1 MQNRILST
9 HRTRLLAGVLSLGLL
24 ALPAAGVVLMPNG
37 TQAAAAATASLA
49 TMERAPAS
57 FAPLVDKVRPA
68 VVSVQVR
75 KAIKGSQFVFG
86 NNPEFKFNFPKG
98 SPFEEFFKRFQRGP
112 NGQGRAMPKKPETPR
127 YALAQGSGFIISEDG
142 YVVTNNHVVSR
153 DGKIT
158 IVLDN
163 GKRYSA
169 KRIGLDKKTDLA
181 LLKIKG
187 KGPFPY
193 VRFADQEAR
202 VGDWVVAIG
211 NPFGLGGTVTVGV
224 VSARGRDIGQ
234 GNYDDFLQIDAPIN
248 KGNSGGPTFNLKGEV
263 VGVNTAIFSP
273 SGGSVG
279 IGFAIPSEQARQII
293 AQLKAEG
300 RVQRGWLGVQIQKIS
315 DDIAASLGL
324 DQAYGALVTKVTEKS
339 PAARAGLKVGDVILD
354 LNGKKVKD
362 PRDLARKVAALP
374 PKTSN
379 DLTIM
384 RQGKRQGIKVVL
396 GQLKTADVK
405 VAGESETQ
413 STALDELGLSLSP
426 VEDGNGV
433 RISRVT
439 SGSEAEEKGLRAGQI
454 ILEVGGVSVASPA
467 DVEAQIAR
475 MKKAGR
481 KVVLLLLRSGDSN
494 RFVALTI
501 KAG

>member
-9 HRTRLLAGVLSLGLL
+9 NRTRLLAGVLSLGLL
-24 ALPAAGVVLMPNG
+24 ALPAAGVMLMPDG
-37 TQAAAAATASLA
+37 SRAAATTPLA
-49 TMERAPAS
+49 NMERAPAS

-75 KAIKGSQFVFG
+75 KAIKGSQYVFG
-86 NNPEFKFNFPKG
+86 TPPEFKFNFPKG

-112 NGQGRAMPKKPETPR
+112 NGQNRATPKKPGQPR
-127 YALAQGSGFIISEDG
+127 YAMAQGSGFIISEDG

-181 LLKIKG
+181 LLKIEG
-187 KGPFPY
+187 KGPFPH
-193 VRFADQEAR
+193 VRFSDKEAR

-279 IGFAIPSEQARQII
+279 IGFAIPADQARQIV

-324 DQAYGALVTKVTEKS
+324 DQAYGALVTKVTDNS
-339 PAARAGLKVGDVILD
+339 PAAKAGLEVGDVILE
-354 LNGKKVKD
+354 LNGDKVKD
-362 PRDLARKVAALP
+362 PRDLARKVAALR

-379 DLTIM
+379 ELTIM
-384 RQGKRQGIKVVL
+384 RKGERQSIMVTL
-396 GQLKTADVK
+396 GQLKSTGAK
-405 VAGESETQ
+405 VAGASEAE
-413 STALDELGLSLSP
+413 STAMDELGLSLRP
-426 VEDGNGV
+426 AEDGKGV
-433 RISRVT
+433 RISGV
-439 SGSEAEEKGLRAGQI
+439 SPGSEAEEKGLRPGQV
-454 ILEVGGVSVASPA
+454 ILEVGGVGVASPA
-467 DVEAQIAR
+467 DVEAQLAR
-475 MKKAGR
+475 LKKAGR